1 MKSVTHHSI
10 QKDNLRSILNMLNI
24 EGKVVVGNNV
34 AKTDDLLLN
43 KDAFR
48 TWQLIRLPAELG
60 GDKNDVSAFRLY
72 SAVCLHLWCLWR
84 YVPLERDSNDPS
96 RIINGRGQCPCHG
109 SAYDPLIERH
119 LEVRLRINLRLQ
131 TCCQF
136 FTWRLTSR
144 RICGYF
150 LRLWT

>member
-1 MKSVTHHSI
+1 
-10 QKDNLRSILNMLNI
+10 MLNI

-72 SAVCLHLWCLWR
+72 SAVCLHL
-84 YVPLERDSNDPS
+84 
-96 RIINGRGQCPCHG
+96 
-109 SAYDPLIERH
+109 
-119 LEVRLRINLRLQ
+119 
-131 TCCQF
+131 
-136 FTWRLTSR
+136 
-144 RICGYF
+144 
-150 LRLWT
+150 